1 MGLPSLAKSPNK
13 HHINGRQKDF
23 KQAIIGSPE
32 NSSTPRKKLT
42 FGSSGGPAPNGLKEN
57 GSENHRHSTNGFRG
71 VNGELKINGAGP
83 STIAEQRRT
92 LPIWSARKSLIQEI
106 RDNECAVI
114 LGETGSGKTTQ
125 IPQFIYEAGICQQP
139 LMIAVTQPRRVAATS
154 LAARVSVEQGT
165 PLGGRVG
172 YSVRFDDKTSD
183 ETRIKFMTDGMLH
196 RELLGDPTL
205 SRYGVIIV
213 DEAHER
219 TLRTDLL
226 LTSLKTILSTRNSL
240 RAGQNGVRST
250 NGAHPPGEKVDKGK
264 RKELPPLKVIIMS
277 ATLDAQRFSDFFNG
291 AKILYVKGRQHPV
304 KVLHTAE
311 AQKDYIESA
320 LQTFFQIHTEQPL
333 GDVLIFLP
341 GQEEIESLS
350 ASIESLAEQ
359 IPSEAMQV
367 LVCPMYAALPA
378 SVQAKVFGKTPTNTR
393 KVVLATNIAETS
405 ITIPG
410 VKYVIDTG
418 LCKEKRYFPRGRGN
432 GVDALLVQAIS
443 KSSALQRTGR
453 AGREGEGWCF
463 RLYTEQAY
471 TTQFAEAAIPEIQRC
486 NLTHAILHMK
496 CLGQNP
502 EVADFM
508 DAPSQ
513 ETIKSS
519 LLVLFSLGALEK
531 GGDVT
536 PVGRWMA
543 SFPLDPPR
551 SRAILES
558 TKTLT
563 STSPLLSVISLLST
577 TGKVFYDSK
586 DREAAAEAKLKFRH
600 KSGDHLTLLNVL
612 KAYEEVMSGSKAGLE
627 DDTSKGKRVQ
637 MDADGKS
644 SSKRNVAKDWC
655 KANFLSERALK
666 EALDI
671 RKQLRETCE
680 REGVDWKGCEKPK
693 KAGDDSEDEGVLK
706 SLLAGLWQNTAMITP
721 DGSYKQ
727 VVGGQPVKIHPSS
740 SLFGRKALAIMY
752 EELIVTSN
760 TYAMG
765 VSSIPREWLLDL
777 PLFKQ
782 QNQGKGAAGIPTAE
796 PPSLR

>member
-1 MGLPSLAKSPNK
+1 MGPYSPPRSPNRHSIYGK
-13 HHINGRQKDF
+13 RKDF
-23 KQAIIGSPE
+23 KFNIIGSPDK
-32 NSSTPRKKLT
+32 SSTPRRKGLIASPGKYT
-42 FGSSGGPAPNGLKEN
+42 PNGLNKN
-57 GSENHRHSTNGFRG
+57 GLGSHKHA
-71 VNGELKINGAGP
+71 INGNSSANGKHKISSAGP
-83 STIAEQRRT
+83 SSIDEQRRS
-92 LPIWSARKSLIQEI
+92 LPIWSARKSLVREI
-106 RDNECAVI
+106 RENDCVVI

-125 IPQFIYEAGICQQP
+125 IPQFIFEAGLCQEP
-139 LMIAVTQPRRVAATS
+139 LMIAITQPRRVAATS
-154 LAARVSVEQGT
+154 LASRVSVEQGT

-183 ETRIKFMTDGMLH
+183 GTRIKFMTDGMLD
-196 RELLGDPTL
+196 RELLGDPML

-226 LTSLKTILSTRNSL
+226 LTSLKSILSTRNSS
-240 RAGQNGVRST
+240 NGNASGTSPT
-250 NGAHPPGEKVDKGK
+250 NGLSKSQKDSKGK
-264 RKELPPLKVIIMS
+264 GKALPPLKVVIMS

-291 AKILYVKGRQHPV
+291 AKVLYVKGRQHPV
-304 KVLHTAE
+304 KVLHTSE
-311 AQKDYIESA
+311 AQKDYIESS
-320 LQTFFQIHTEQPL
+320 LQTFFQIHTEQPP

-341 GQEEIESLS
+341 GQEDIESLAS
-350 ASIESLAEQ
+350 SIESLAEQ
-359 IPSEAMQV
+359 IPPEGQGV
-367 LVCPMYAALPA
+367 LVCPMYAALPP
-378 SVQAKVFGKTPTNTR
+378 SVQSKVFGKTPANVR

-418 LCKEKRYFPRGRGN
+418 LCKEKRYFPRGRGS
-432 GVDALLVQAIS
+432 GVDALMVQAIS

-471 TTQFAEAAIPEIQRC
+471 NTQFPESAIPEIQRC
-486 NLTHAILHMK
+486 NLTHAILQMK

-531 GGDVT
+531 SGDVT
-536 PVGRWMA
+536 PNGRWMA

-558 TKTLT
+558 TKHPT

-586 DREAAAEAKLKFRH
+586 DREASAEAKLKFRH

-612 KAYEEVMSGSKAGLE
+612 KAYEEVVSGSTNSPAQA
-627 DDTSKGKRVQ
+627 KRVE
-637 MDADGKS
+637 MDSEGKS
-644 SSKRNVAKDWC
+644 SGKRNVAREWC
-655 KANFLSERALK
+655 NTNFLNERALK

-671 RKQLRETCE
+671 RKQLRETCD
-680 REGVDWKGCEKPK
+680 REGVDWKAAGHTK
-693 KAGDDSEDEGVLK
+693 KSTDETDEGLLR

-727 VVGGQPVKIHPSS
+727 PVKIHPSS
-740 SLFGRKALAIMY
+740 SLFSRKVPAIMY
-752 EELIVTSN
+752 DELIVTSN

-765 VSSIPREWLLDL
+765 VSSIPQAWLLDL
-777 PLFKQ
+777 PIFKQ
-782 QNQGKGAAGIPTAE
+782 QTQAAGPTAE
-796 PPSLR
+796 PPTLR

>member
-1 MGLPSLAKSPNK
+1 MGPLSPARSPNK
-13 HHINGRQKDF
+13 HHINGKRKDF
-23 KQAIIGSPE
+23 KYAIIGSPE
-32 NSSTPRKKLT
+32 KSSTPKKKRA
-42 FGSSGGPAPNGLKEN
+42 FDSSAESTQTRLKTTLPENQKHFIN
-57 GSENHRHSTNGFRG
+57 GSGRLNGKP
-71 VNGELKINGAGP
+71 KINGAGP
-83 STIAEQRRT
+83 SSISEQRRS
-92 LPIWSARKSLIQEI
+92 LPIWSARKSLIREI
-106 RDNECAVI
+106 QAHDCVVI

-125 IPQFIYEAGICQQP
+125 IPQFIYEANICQEP
-139 LMIAVTQPRRVAATS
+139 LVIAVTQPRRVAATS
-154 LAARVSVEQGT
+154 LAARVSMEQGT
-165 PLGGRVG
+165 PLGDRVG

-183 ETRIKFMTDGMLH
+183 ETRIKFMTDGMLD
-196 RELLGDPTL
+196 RELLGDPML

-226 LTSLKTILSTRNSL
+226 LTSLKTILSTRNCSK
-240 RAGQNGVRST
+240 AGQNGVGYI
-250 NGAHPPGEKVDKGK
+250 NGVSSHKEDKGK

-277 ATLDAQRFSDFFNG
+277 ATLDAQRFSDFLNG

-311 AQKDYIESA
+311 AQKDYIEAA
-320 LQTFFQIHTEQPL
+320 LQTFFQIHTERPA

-341 GQEEIESLS
+341 GQEEIESLTS
-350 ASIESLAEQ
+350 SIESLAEQ
-359 IPSEAMQV
+359 IPPEGMQV
-367 LVCPMYAALPA
+367 LVCPMYAALPPTI
-378 SVQAKVFGKTPTNTR
+378 QAKVFGRTPSNTR

-418 LCKEKRYFPRGRGN
+418 LCKEKRYFPRGRGS

-463 RLYTEQAY
+463 RLYTELAY
-471 TTQFAEAAIPEIQRC
+471 STQFAEAAVPEIQRC
-486 NLTHAILHMK
+486 NLTHAILQMK

-519 LLVLFSLGALEK
+519 LLVLLSLGALQE

-536 PVGRWMA
+536 RIGRWMA

-558 TKTLT
+558 KNIPN
-563 STSPLLSVISLLST
+563 STSSLLSVISLLST
-577 TGKVFYDSK
+577 TGKVFYGSK
-586 DREAAAEAKLKFRH
+586 DREAAVEARLKFRH
-600 KSGDHLTLLNVL
+600 RSGDHLTLLNVL
-612 KAYEEVMSGSKAGLE
+612 KAYEEVISGSKAALE
-627 DDTSKGKRVQ
+627 DGKSEGKRVE
-637 MDADGKS
+637 MDSNGRS
-644 SSKRNVAKDWC
+644 SGKRNIAKEWC
-655 KANFLSERALK
+655 KTNFLNERALK

-680 REGVDWKGCEKPK
+680 REGVDWKASEGSRTPE
-693 KAGDDSEDEGVLK
+693 GDNDYEGVLK
-706 SLLAGLWQNTAMITP
+706 CLLAGLWQNTAMITP

-740 SLFGRKALAIMY
+740 SLFGRKFPAIMY
-752 EELIVTSN
+752 DELIVTSN

-765 VSSIPREWLLDL
+765 VSSIPQAWLLEL
-777 PLFKQ
+777 HFFKQ
-782 QNQGKGAAGIPTAE
+782 QVPGTSQAGNPTAE
-796 PPSLR
+796 PPALR